1 MKNKE
6 NKSQIEGFLVLVL
19 FGVFAVCILAVL
31 ITGADTYKRLVSRQQ
46 NAYAGR
52 TIPQYLATKVRQA
65 DCQGAVRIGDFG
77 GVEAL
82 ELVEWFDTEE
92 YITRI
97 YCYDGYLRELFFAA
111 SGEFGPED
119 GEKILE
125 AEQVDFSLKTDVLSI
140 SVTKEDGEKI
150 ELELLLRSTEGGI
163 RQ

>member
-6 NKSQIEGFLVLVL
+6 NKFQVEGFLVLVL
-19 FGVFAVCILAVL
+19 FCVFAVCILAVL
-31 ITGADTYKRLVSRQQ
+31 ITGADTYKRLVAQQQ
-46 NAYAGR
+46 NSYAER
-52 TIPQYLATKVRQA
+52 TIPQYLTTKVRQA

-97 YCYDGYLRELFFAA
+97 YCYDGYLRELFSAA
-111 SGEFGPED
+111 SGQFEPED
-119 GEKILE
+119 GERILE
-125 AEQVDFSLKTDVLSI
+125 AEQIDFSLKMGVLSI
-140 SVTKEDGEKI
+140 VVTKQDGEKI
-150 ELELLLRSTEGGI
+150 ELELLLRSEGGG